1 MLKSAPQSDRL
12 CTKELFGKSSKSG
25 KIAVVCSSWF
35 GVGFLPGA
43 PGTAA
48 SAIAV
53 PLAFFLKRLGFWQ
66 ECGFLAAL
74 LLIAFWACGRAWR
87 MAEKDDPQWIV
98 IDEVIGLLLTF
109 LALRVGIQDLVIGF
123 ILFRIFDI
131 LKPYPV
137 GKMERLPGATGI
149 LMDDVLAGVYANLCL
164 RLFQLIG

>member
-1 MLKSAPQSDRL
+1 M
-12 CTKELFGKSSKSG
+12 
-25 KIAVVCSSWF
+25 
-35 GVGFLPGA
+35 
-43 PGTAA
+43 
-48 SAIAV
+48 
-53 PLAFFLKRLGFWQ
+53 
-66 ECGFLAAL
+66 AAL
-74 LLIAFWACGRAWR
+74 LCIAFWACGRAWR

-109 LALRVGIQDLVIGF
+109 LGLSAGIQDVVIGF

-149 LMDDVLAGVYANLCL
+149 LMDDILAGVYANLCL